1 MDLALRIFAVD
12 AVLALI
18 LLTIWLTGWA
28 TNDARYR
35 KRPRQ

>member
-1 MDLALRIFAVD
+1 MLDLALKILAVD

-18 LLTIWLTGWA
+18 LLTMWLTGWA

-35 KRPRQ
+35 KKTR